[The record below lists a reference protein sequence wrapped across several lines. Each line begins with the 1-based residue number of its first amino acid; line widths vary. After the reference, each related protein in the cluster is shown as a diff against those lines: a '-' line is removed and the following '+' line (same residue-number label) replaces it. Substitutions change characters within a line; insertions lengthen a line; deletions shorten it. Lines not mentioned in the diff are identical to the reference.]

1 MHNSNLMGWNWHWR
15 TEPIL
20 DGWEWQVIKLYSGG
34 EEHVTM
40 RGTTATKTA
49 ADMIAKDYCDKL
61 IRGEMT
67 A

>member
-15 TEPIL
+15 TEPVL
-20 DGWEWQVIKLYSGG
+20 GSWEWRVIKLYHNGDEHIALSGNA
-34 EEHVTM
+34 
-40 RGTTATKTA
+40 ATKTA

-61 IRGEMT
+61 IRGEMI